1 MIVRLAGID
10 GCKRGWVVVHWM
22 ADSRSAPIL
31 DFTEDL
37 DSFLVGSQIGLAVID
52 IPIGFSSG
60 PQQRNVEAAM
70 RKFLPGKT
78 SSVFN
83 TPCRQALYEKD
94 YVTASAVNRDVVKVG
109 LSKQTHAI
117 FPKMREID
125 GLVRR
130 AGQSRLRE
138 GHPEVSFAAMNGNRP
153 VVSRKKDSAG
163 ESERIALLEAV
174 GIPAKYLLDI
184 KRRLGVARDDVLDA
198 AALIWTAGRL
208 NAKGHLTFPPVPS
221 RDLMGLEM
229 SVVA

>member
-1 MIVRLAGID
+1 MRLAGID

-60 PQQRNVEAAM
+60 PEQRNVEAAM

-117 FPKMREID
+117 FPKMQEID

-130 AGQSRLRE
+130 AEQSRIRE

-153 VVSRKKDSAG
+153 LVSRKKDSVG

-184 KRRLGVARDDVLDA
+184 KRRLGAARDDVLDA

-208 NAKGHLTFPPVPS
+208 NAQGHLTFPPVPS